1 MIKVDKIAESSF
13 FSQKNIAGRGFGFGF
28 ASCGSALKF
37 YLMPK
42 RSKLLSKIFN
52 SKIIYSKKVIEDWE
66 YHKKCGVCSCD
77 TFFNHLFLVKK
88 AITGMRVLGLAWDRV
103 RVRQVAPLLIMK

>member
-52 SKIIYSKKVIEDWE
+52 SKIIYSKKVIEDGE

-77 TFFNHLFLVKK
+77 TFFNHHRNEGSGF
-88 AITGMRVLGLAWDRV
+88 GLGSCGNASGNSTTDHE
-103 RVRQVAPLLIMK
+103 IN